1 MTTSQTN
8 GAATKKLVAITGANQ
23 GLGYYAAQQ
32 MASSGKYHVLI
43 GSRDIDK
50 ANKAIEQMVS
60 DDSYTVDKANLE
72 PLKIDVN
79 EDESIK
85 AAAKSVEDKHGKL
98 DILMLNAGIAGAQA
112 ASKNGTGPTL
122 RELYQQHYDTN
133 VFGAAVTVDA
143 FLPLLRKS
151 TEKRIGF
158 TSSGLASLALAV
170 DPSAHASYSAA
181 MYPIYR
187 STKTS
192 LNMIM
197 AHYARLLETEGFI
210 VSASDPGYC
219 ATNLNNHQGFKDP
232 RDGCKALIIAAT
244 GPKEKV
250 HALMVDDQGKA
261 VPW

>member
-1 MTTSQTN
+1 MTTSQKN
-8 GAATKKLVAITGANQ
+8 GAATKMLVAITGANQ

-32 MASSGKYHVLI
+32 MASSGKYHVLV

-50 ANKAIEQMVS
+50 ANKAIEQMMS
-60 DDSYTVDKANLE
+60 DDSYKVDKADLE
-72 PLKIDVN
+72 PLQIDVN

-112 ASKNGTGPTL
+112 ASKNGIGPTL

-151 TEKRIGF
+151 DEKRIGF

-187 STKTS
+187 STKTAM
-192 LNMIM
+192 NMTM

-250 HALMVDDQGKA
+250 HARMVDDQGKA